1 MSKAYQRLRE
11 RVVSGDLRPGNRLAE
26 IPLAGELGVS
36 RPTVREALRRL
47 ESRGLATSDGRS
59 LRVAR
64 LEAPELRSALL
75 MRASLEALHA
85 SLAAARVAAGEIAPA
100 QLRAVLALADA
111 NEQAT
116 ASGDFDRAVTFNRDF
131 HQAVDDLADSPV
143 SAAAVDGLWDR
154 ILVSTRDSLDVRGR
168 PSVVSR
174 EHRAILR
181 AIRAGDEERAARAA
195 HEHVRGTIAAPLAG
209 GRLPGSTPVA
219 TSVPPLAPR

>member
-1 MSKAYQRLRE
+1 MSVMSTTYERLRE

-36 RPTVREALRRL
+36 RATVREALRRL
-47 ESRGLATSDGRS
+47 ESSGLATSDGRS

-64 LEAPELRSALL
+64 LEARELRSALL
-75 MRASLEALHA
+75 MRASLEGLHA
-85 SLAAARVAAGEIAPA
+85 SLAAARVAAGEVAPA
-100 QLRAVLALADA
+100 QLRALLALADA
-111 NEQAT
+111 TEQAT
-116 ASGDFDRAVTFNRDF
+116 ASGDFDHAVELNREF
-131 HQAVDDLADSPV
+131 HQAIDELADSPV

-154 ILVSTRDSLDVRGR
+154 ILVSTRESLFVRGR

-195 HEHVRGTIAAPLAG
+195 HEHVRGTTAATGQATRPP
-209 GRLPGSTPVA
+209 GRHRS
-219 TSVPPLAPR
+219 PRA

>member
-1 MSKAYQRLRE
+1 MSVMSTTYERLRE

-36 RPTVREALRRL
+36 RATVREALRRL
-47 ESRGLATSDGRS
+47 ESSGLATSDGRS

-64 LEAPELRSALL
+64 LEARELRSALL
-75 MRASLEALHA
+75 MRASLEGLHA
-85 SLAAARVAAGEIAPA
+85 SLAAARVAAGEVAPA
-100 QLRAVLALADA
+100 QLRALLALADA
-111 NEQAT
+111 TEQAT
-116 ASGDFDRAVTFNRDF
+116 ASGDFDHAVELNREF
-131 HQAVDDLADSPV
+131 HQAIDELADSPV

-154 ILVSTRDSLDVRGR
+154 ILVSTRESLFVRGR

-195 HEHVRGTIAAPLAG
+195 HEHVRGTTAATGQTTRPP
-209 GRLPGSTPVA
+209 GRHRS
-219 TSVPPLAPR
+219 PRA

>member
-1 MSKAYQRLRE
+1 MSVMSTTYERLRE

-36 RPTVREALRRL
+36 RATVREALRRL
-47 ESRGLATSDGRS
+47 ESSGLATSDGRS

-64 LEAPELRSALL
+64 LEARELRSALL
-75 MRASLEALHA
+75 MRASLEGLHA
-85 SLAAARVAAGEIAPA
+85 SLAAARVAAGEVAPA
-100 QLRAVLALADA
+100 QLRALVALADA
-111 NEQAT
+111 TEEAT
-116 ASGDFDRAVTFNRDF
+116 ASGDFDRAVELNRDF
-131 HQAVDDLADSPV
+131 HQAIDELADSPV

-154 ILVSTRDSLDVRGR
+154 ILVSTRESLFVRGR

-195 HEHVRGTIAAPLAG
+195 HEHVRGTTAATGQTTRPP
-209 GRLPGSTPVA
+209 GRHRS
-219 TSVPPLAPR
+219 PRA